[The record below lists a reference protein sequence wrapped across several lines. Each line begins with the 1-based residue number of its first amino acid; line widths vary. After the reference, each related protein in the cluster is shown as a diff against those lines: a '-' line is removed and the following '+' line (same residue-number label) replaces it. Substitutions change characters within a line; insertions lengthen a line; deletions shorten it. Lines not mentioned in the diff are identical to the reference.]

1 MNKQDGTKSRSDPER
16 NRDRSSFISRS
27 YRCLV
32 FEPLWRLGP
41 RTHCQGGSIP
51 SPAKPPVGRLLLRSL
66 SLIAMLTNDLAVIRR
81 QAKGGRQMRFAENVR
96 FFLQSP
102 REFVRENILTR
113 DESSNMGLHAV
124 LCALFLMLITQIFA
138 AGENL
143 PFFVLNV
150 IRNAISIPVSIWVSS
165 RLIFLGLWLIQD
177 DPDSESIGHGFVTLA
192 YLSVV
197 GFVMSL
203 VVNMTFLVY
212 APLAVVF
219 SIASSVYLIYMNFAA
234 LSEAYKTK
242 WWKVFLAFL
251 VPGLILVVMA
261 FGLALFSVGIGTLFL
276 M

>member
-1 MNKQDGTKSRSDPER
+1 
-16 NRDRSSFISRS
+16 
-27 YRCLV
+27 
-32 FEPLWRLGP
+32 
-41 RTHCQGGSIP
+41 
-51 SPAKPPVGRLLLRSL
+51 
-66 SLIAMLTNDLAVIRR
+66 
-81 QAKGGRQMRFAENVR
+81 MRFAENVR